1 MRNLV
6 VCNLVDDI
14 YATALSFSSFR
25 GRCVRHL
32 GTAVLCVVLLGSSQ
46 TSFAASAGRQ
56 DAVARQPVYTG
67 QRSAETADR
76 PVAGKSIGMSDAVEH
91 ALRFN
96 PGLGAQEAESRSSEE
111 GRKSARG
118 AFGPRLGVS
127 YSATKTE
134 SKRDPSATM
143 GTKNPK
149 MGVYSWGVEVTQP
162 IFQGFRLLS
171 TYQKAALQADSD
183 KASLRKAELDM
194 TEQVQTAFL
203 EYLKA
208 GENTRSM
215 RDSLTRLREQLR
227 IAQAYFEVGLSPRL
241 DVLQAEVD
249 VSEAESLLIEAEN
262 TQATALARLNTLLG
276 FDATAVNTYTGT
288 LKDVGFRYTLEQC
301 LELAY
306 RQRPDLYVAQKA
318 VEIARKSQKEVQSD
332 YYPQIEGYYS
342 MTQSGNTPGMQRS
355 GENGSHVTN
364 WEVGAQA
371 TWNVF
376 EWGTTYYADKQAGWQ
391 VTKMR
396 YEQENLKL
404 EVGYDIKS
412 KYLAVQEARKRIA
425 VAQNSVAQATE
436 AYNVA
441 LARYHEH
448 VGTNFDVLD
457 ASANLTSAQSSLTG
471 AKADYLTALS
481 QIYVAMGEYHP
492 DLLREGGAARR
503 K

>member
-1 MRNLV
+1 MLRPMLMK
-6 VCNLVDDI
+6 
-14 YATALSFSSFR
+14 SFSSFR

-215 RDSLTRLREQLR
+215 RDSLTRLRAQLR

-288 LKDVGFRYTLEQC
+288 LKEVGFRYTLEQC

>member
-1 MRNLV
+1 MLRPMLME
-6 VCNLVDDI
+6 
-14 YATALSFSSFR
+14 SFSSFR

-67 QRSAETADR
+67 QRSAETDR

-288 LKDVGFRYTLEQC
+288 LKEVGFRYTLEQC

>member
-1 MRNLV
+1 MLRPMLMK
-6 VCNLVDDI
+6 
-14 YATALSFSSFR
+14 SFSSFR

-32 GTAVLCVVLLGSSQ
+32 GTAVLCVVLLGASQ

-149 MGVYSWGVEVTQP
+149 MGVYSWSIEVTQP

-215 RDSLTRLREQLR
+215 RDSLARLREQLR

-249 VSEAESLLIEAEN
+249 VSEAERLLIEAEN
-262 TQATALARLNTLLG
+262 TQATTLARLNTLLG

-288 LKDVGFRYTLEQC
+288 LKEVGFRYTLEQC

>member
-1 MRNLV
+1 MLRPMLME
-6 VCNLVDDI
+6 
-14 YATALSFSSFR
+14 SFSSFR

-76 PVAGKSIGMSDAVEH
+76 PMAGKSIGMSDAVEH

-262 TQATALARLNTLLG
+262 TQATALAKLNTLLG

-288 LKDVGFRYTLEQC
+288 LKEVGFRYTLEQC

>member
-1 MRNLV
+1 MLMK
-6 VCNLVDDI
+6 
-14 YATALSFSSFR
+14 SFSSFR

-32 GTAVLCVVLLGSSQ
+32 GTAVLCVVMLGSSQ

-76 PVAGKSIGMSDAVEH
+76 PVAGQRIGMSDAVEH

-149 MGVYSWGVEVTQP
+149 MGVYSWGIEVTQP

-249 VSEAESLLIEAEN
+249 VSEAERLLIEAEN
-262 TQATALARLNTLLG
+262 TQATTLARLNTLLG

-288 LKDVGFRYTLEQC
+288 LKEVGFRYTLEQC

>member
-1 MRNLV
+1 MLRPMLME
-6 VCNLVDDI
+6 
-14 YATALSFSSFR
+14 SFSSFR

-162 IFQGFRLLS
+162 IFKGFRLLS

-288 LKDVGFRYTLEQC
+288 LKEVGFRYTLEQC

>member
-1 MRNLV
+1 MLRPMLME
-6 VCNLVDDI
+6 
-14 YATALSFSSFR
+14 SFSSFR

-288 LKDVGFRYTLEQC
+288 LKEVGFRYTLEQC

-371 TWNVF
+371 TWNVL

>member
-1 MRNLV
+1 MLRPMLME
-6 VCNLVDDI
+6 
-14 YATALSFSSFR
+14 SFSSFR

-76 PVAGKSIGMSDAVEH
+76 PVASKSIGMSDAVEH

-288 LKDVGFRYTLEQC
+288 LKEVGFRYTLEQC

>member
-1 MRNLV
+1 MLMK
-6 VCNLVDDI
+6 
-14 YATALSFSSFR
+14 SFSSFR

-171 TYQKAALQADSD
+171 TYQKTALQADSD

-288 LKDVGFRYTLEQC
+288 LKEVGFRYTLEQC

>member
-1 MRNLV
+1 MLMK
-6 VCNLVDDI
+6 
-14 YATALSFSSFR
+14 SFSSFR

-203 EYLKA
+203 EYLKT

-215 RDSLTRLREQLR
+215 RDSLARLREQLR

-288 LKDVGFRYTLEQC
+288 LKEVGFRYTLEQC

>member
-1 MRNLV
+1 MLMK
-6 VCNLVDDI
+6 
-14 YATALSFSSFR
+14 SFSSFR

-76 PVAGKSIGMSDAVEH
+76 PVAGKSIDMSDAVEH

-262 TQATALARLNTLLG
+262 TQATALAKLNTLLG

-288 LKDVGFRYTLEQC
+288 LKEVGFRYTLEQC

-364 WEVGAQA
+364 WEVGVQA

>member
-1 MRNLV
+1 MLMK
-6 VCNLVDDI
+6 
-14 YATALSFSSFR
+14 SFSSFR

-111 GRKSARG
+111 GRKSVRG

-149 MGVYSWGVEVTQP
+149 MGVYSWGIEVTQP

-215 RDSLTRLREQLR
+215 RDSLARLREQLR

-249 VSEAESLLIEAEN
+249 VSEAERLLIEAEN
-262 TQATALARLNTLLG
+262 TQATTLARLNTLLG

-288 LKDVGFRYTLEQC
+288 LKEVGFRYTLEQC

>member
-1 MRNLV
+1 MLRPMLMK
-6 VCNLVDDI
+6 
-14 YATALSFSSFR
+14 SFSSFR

-249 VSEAESLLIEAEN
+249 VSEAESLLIEAKN

-288 LKDVGFRYTLEQC
+288 LKEVGFRYTLEQC

>member
-1 MRNLV
+1 MLRPMLMKR
-6 VCNLVDDI
+6 I
-14 YATALSFSSFR
+14 SSFR

-32 GTAVLCVVLLGSSQ
+32 GTAVLCVVLLGSSHA
-46 TSFAASAGRQ
+46 SFAASAGRQ

-76 PVAGKSIGMSDAVEH
+76 PVAGQRIGMSDAVEH

-118 AFGPRLGVS
+118 AFGPRLGMT

-194 TEQVQTAFL
+194 TAQVQTAFL

-249 VSEAESLLIEAEN
+249 VSEAERLLIEAEN
-262 TQATALARLNTLLG
+262 TQATTLARLNTLLG

-288 LKDVGFRYTLEQC
+288 LKEVGFRYTLEQC

-492 DLLREGGAARR
+492 DLLREGAPARR

>member
-1 MRNLV
+1 MLMK
-6 VCNLVDDI
+6 
-14 YATALSFSSFR
+14 SFSSFR

-32 GTAVLCVVLLGSSQ
+32 GTAVLCVVLLGASQ
-46 TSFAASAGRQ
+46 ASFAASAGRQ
-56 DAVARQPVYTG
+56 DAVARQPVYSG

-149 MGVYSWGVEVTQP
+149 MGVYSWGIEVTQP

-249 VSEAESLLIEAEN
+249 VSEAERLLIEAEN
-262 TQATALARLNTLLG
+262 TQATTLARLNTLLG

-288 LKDVGFRYTLEQC
+288 LKEVGFRYTLEQC

>member
-1 MRNLV
+1 MLMK
-6 VCNLVDDI
+6 
-14 YATALSFSSFR
+14 SFSSFR

-96 PGLGAQEAESRSSEE
+96 PGRGAQEAESRSSEE

-194 TEQVQTAFL
+194 TEHPRRGVRP
-203 EYLKA
+203 E
-208 GENTRSM
+208 
-215 RDSLTRLREQLR
+215 
-227 IAQAYFEVGLSPRL
+227 GLP
-241 DVLQAEVD
+241 
-249 VSEAESLLIEAEN
+249 
-262 TQATALARLNTLLG
+262 
-276 FDATAVNTYTGT
+276 
-288 LKDVGFRYTLEQC
+288 
-301 LELAY
+301 
-306 RQRPDLYVAQKA
+306 
-318 VEIARKSQKEVQSD
+318 
-332 YYPQIEGYYS
+332 
-342 MTQSGNTPGMQRS
+342 SG
-355 GENGSHVTN
+355 
-364 WEVGAQA
+364 
-371 TWNVF
+371 
-376 EWGTTYYADKQAGWQ
+376 
-391 VTKMR
+391 
-396 YEQENLKL
+396 
-404 EVGYDIKS
+404 
-412 KYLAVQEARKRIA
+412 
-425 VAQNSVAQATE
+425 
-436 AYNVA
+436 
-441 LARYHEH
+441 
-448 VGTNFDVLD
+448 
-457 ASANLTSAQSSLTG
+457 
-471 AKADYLTALS
+471 
-481 QIYVAMGEYHP
+481 
-492 DLLREGGAARR
+492 
-503 K
+503 

>member
-1 MRNLV
+1 MLMK
-6 VCNLVDDI
+6 
-14 YATALSFSSFR
+14 SFSSFR

-276 FDATAVNTYTGT
+276 FDAMAVNTYTGT
-288 LKDVGFRYTLEQC
+288 LKEVGFRYTLEQC

>member
-1 MRNLV
+1 MLME
-6 VCNLVDDI
+6 
-14 YATALSFSSFR
+14 SFSSFR

-288 LKDVGFRYTLEQC
+288 LKEVGFRYTLEQC
-301 LELAY
+301 LELAS

>member
-1 MRNLV
+1 MLRPMLMK
-6 VCNLVDDI
+6 
-14 YATALSFSSFR
+14 SFSSFR

-288 LKDVGFRYTLEQC
+288 LKEVGFRYTLEQC

-471 AKADYLTALS
+471 AKAAYLTALS

>member
-1 MRNLV
+1 MLRPMLME
-6 VCNLVDDI
+6 
-14 YATALSFSSFR
+14 SFSSFR

-288 LKDVGFRYTLEQC
+288 LKEVGFRYTLEQC

-457 ASANLTSAQSSLTG
+457 ASANLTSAQSSLTS

>member
-1 MRNLV
+1 MLRPMLME
-6 VCNLVDDI
+6 
-14 YATALSFSSFR
+14 SFSSFR

-448 VGTNFDVLD
+448 VGSNFDVLD

>member
-1 MRNLV
+1 M
-6 VCNLVDDI
+6 
-14 YATALSFSSFR
+14 
-25 GRCVRHL
+25 
-32 GTAVLCVVLLGSSQ
+32 AVLCVVLLGSSQ

-171 TYQKAALQADSD
+171 TYQKVALQADSD

-288 LKDVGFRYTLEQC
+288 LKEVGFRYTLEQC

>member
-1 MRNLV
+1 MLMK
-6 VCNLVDDI
+6 
-14 YATALSFSSFR
+14 SFSSFR

-262 TQATALARLNTLLG
+262 TQATVLAKLNTLLG

-288 LKDVGFRYTLEQC
+288 LKEVGFRYTLEQC

>member
-1 MRNLV
+1 MLRPMLMK
-6 VCNLVDDI
+6 
-14 YATALSFSSFR
+14 SFSSFR

-262 TQATALARLNTLLG
+262 TQATTLARLNTLLG

-288 LKDVGFRYTLEQC
+288 LKEVGFRYTLEQC

-376 EWGTTYYADKQAGWQ
+376 EWGTTYYADKQAAWQ

>member
-1 MRNLV
+1 M
-6 VCNLVDDI
+6 
-14 YATALSFSSFR
+14 
-25 GRCVRHL
+25 
-32 GTAVLCVVLLGSSQ
+32 
-46 TSFAASAGRQ
+46 
-56 DAVARQPVYTG
+56 
-67 QRSAETADR
+67 
-76 PVAGKSIGMSDAVEH
+76 AGKSIGMSDAVEH

-162 IFQGFRLLS
+162 IFQGFRLLAQ
-171 TYQKAALQADSD
+171 YQKAALQADSD

-288 LKDVGFRYTLEQC
+288 LKEVGFRYTLEQC

>member
-1 MRNLV
+1 MLRPMLME
-6 VCNLVDDI
+6 
-14 YATALSFSSFR
+14 SFSSFR

-288 LKDVGFRYTLEQC
+288 LKEVGFRYTLEQC

-471 AKADYLTALS
+471 AKANYLTALS

>member
-1 MRNLV
+1 MLMK
-6 VCNLVDDI
+6 
-14 YATALSFSSFR
+14 SFSSFR

-56 DAVARQPVYTG
+56 DAVARQPVYSG

-288 LKDVGFRYTLEQC
+288 LKEVGFRYTLEQC

-441 LARYHEH
+441 LAHYHEH

>member
-1 MRNLV
+1 MLRPMLMKS
-6 VCNLVDDI
+6 L
-14 YATALSFSSFR
+14 SSFR

-32 GTAVLCVVLLGSSQ
+32 GTAVLCVVLLGFAQ
-46 TSFAASAGRQ
+46 PSFAASAGRQ

-67 QRSAETADR
+67 QRSVETADR
-76 PVAGKSIGMSDAVEH
+76 PVAGQRIGMSDAVEH

-149 MGVYSWGVEVTQP
+149 MGVYSWGIEVTQP

-288 LKDVGFRYTLEQC
+288 LKEVGFRYTLEQC

>member
-1 MRNLV
+1 MLRLM
-6 VCNLVDDI
+6 LMK
-14 YATALSFSSFR
+14 SFSSFR

-76 PVAGKSIGMSDAVEH
+76 PVAGKRIGMSDAVEH

-288 LKDVGFRYTLEQC
+288 LKEVGFRYTLEQC

>member
-1 MRNLV
+1 
-6 VCNLVDDI
+6 
-14 YATALSFSSFR
+14 
-25 GRCVRHL
+25 
-32 GTAVLCVVLLGSSQ
+32 
-46 TSFAASAGRQ
+46 
-56 DAVARQPVYTG
+56 
-67 QRSAETADR
+67 
-76 PVAGKSIGMSDAVEH
+76 MSEAVEH

-118 AFGPRLGVS
+118 AFGPRLGLT

-143 GTKNPK
+143 GTRNPK
-149 MGVYSWGVEVTQP
+149 MGVYSWGAEVTQP

-249 VSEAESLLIEAEN
+249 VSEAERLLIEAEN
-262 TQATALARLNTLLG
+262 TQATTLARLNTLLG

-288 LKDVGFRYTLEQC
+288 LREVAFRYTLEQC

-425 VAQNSVAQATE
+425 VALNSVAQATE

>member
-1 MRNLV
+1 MLRPMLME
-6 VCNLVDDI
+6 
-14 YATALSFSSFR
+14 SFSSFR

-32 GTAVLCVVLLGSSQ
+32 GTAVLCVVLLGPSQ

-288 LKDVGFRYTLEQC
+288 LKEVGFRYTLEQC

>member
-1 MRNLV
+1 MLRPMLMK
-6 VCNLVDDI
+6 
-14 YATALSFSSFR
+14 SFSSFR

-46 TSFAASAGRQ
+46 ASFAASAGRQ
-56 DAVARQPVYTG
+56 DAVARQPVYSG

-149 MGVYSWGVEVTQP
+149 MGVYSWGIEATQP

-249 VSEAESLLIEAEN
+249 VSEAERLLIEAEN
-262 TQATALARLNTLLG
+262 TQATTLARLNTLLG

-288 LKDVGFRYTLEQC
+288 LKEVGFRYTLEQC

>member
-1 MRNLV
+1 MLRPMLMK
-6 VCNLVDDI
+6 
-14 YATALSFSSFR
+14 SFSSFR

-46 TSFAASAGRQ
+46 ASFAASAGRQ
-56 DAVARQPVYTG
+56 DAVARQPVYSG
-67 QRSAETADR
+67 QRSAETAGR

-149 MGVYSWGVEVTQP
+149 MGVYSWGIEVTQP

-249 VSEAESLLIEAEN
+249 VSEAERLLIEAEN
-262 TQATALARLNTLLG
+262 TQATTLARLNTLLG

-288 LKDVGFRYTLEQC
+288 LKEVGFRYTLEQC

-404 EVGYDIKS
+404 EVGCDIKS

>member
-1 MRNLV
+1 MLMK
-6 VCNLVDDI
+6 
-14 YATALSFSSFR
+14 SFSSFR

-76 PVAGKSIGMSDAVEH
+76 TVAGKSIGMSDAVEH

-288 LKDVGFRYTLEQC
+288 LKEVGFRYTLEQC

>member
-1 MRNLV
+1 MLRPMLMK
-6 VCNLVDDI
+6 
-14 YATALSFSSFR
+14 SFSSFR

-46 TSFAASAGRQ
+46 ASFAASAGQQ

-67 QRSAETADR
+67 QRSVETADR

-249 VSEAESLLIEAEN
+249 VSEAERLLIEAEN
-262 TQATALARLNTLLG
+262 TQATTLARLNTLLG

-288 LKDVGFRYTLEQC
+288 LKEVGFRYTLEQC

>member
-1 MRNLV
+1 MLRPMLMK
-6 VCNLVDDI
+6 
-14 YATALSFSSFR
+14 SFSSFR

-46 TSFAASAGRQ
+46 ASFAASAGRQ
-56 DAVARQPVYTG
+56 DAVARQPVYSG

-149 MGVYSWGVEVTQP
+149 MGVYSWGIEVTQP

-249 VSEAESLLIEAEN
+249 VSEAERLLIEAEN
-262 TQATALARLNTLLG
+262 TQATTLARLNTLLG
-276 FDATAVNTYTGT
+276 FDATAVNTYIGT
-288 LKDVGFRYTLEQC
+288 LKEVGFRYTLEQC

>member
-1 MRNLV
+1 MLRPMLMK
-6 VCNLVDDI
+6 
-14 YATALSFSSFR
+14 SFSSFR

-32 GTAVLCVVLLGSSQ
+32 GTAVLCVVLLGASQ

-76 PVAGKSIGMSDAVEH
+76 PVAGQRIGMSDAVEH

-118 AFGPRLGVS
+118 AFGPRLGLS

-262 TQATALARLNTLLG
+262 TQATTLAKLNTLLG

-288 LKDVGFRYTLEQC
+288 LKEVGFRYTLEQC

>member
-1 MRNLV
+1 MDVPFLRGLCISRSELTQV
-6 VCNLVDDI
+6 VPLDLKLD
-14 YATALSFSSFR
+14 R
-25 GRCVRHL
+25 GRRMLVIS
-32 GTAVLCVVLLGSSQ
+32 GPN
-46 TSFAASAGRQ
+46 AG
-56 DAVARQPVYTG
+56 
-67 QRSAETADR
+67 
-76 PVAGKSIGMSDAVEH
+76 GKSVCLKTVGLLQYMFQCGFPVPVLENSEFPVFDGIFIDIGDEQSID
-91 ALRFN
+91 N
-96 PGLGAQEAESRSSEE
+96 
-111 GRKSARG
+111 
-118 AFGPRLGVS
+118 
-127 YSATKTE
+127 
-134 SKRDPSATM
+134 D
-143 GTKNPK
+143 
-149 MGVYSWGVEVTQP
+149 
-162 IFQGFRLLS
+162 LS
-171 TYQKAALQADSD
+171 TYSSHLLNMKHMLAGAGSG
-183 KASLRKAELDM
+183 SLVLIDEFGSGTEPVIGGAIAE
-194 TEQVQTAFL
+194 AIL
-203 EYLKA
+203 ERFV
-208 GENTRSM
+208 E
-215 RDSLTRLREQLR
+215 
-227 IAQAYFEVGLSPRL
+227 
-241 DVLQAEVD
+241 
-249 VSEAESLLIEAEN
+249 
-262 TQATALARLNTLLG
+262 
-276 FDATAVNTYTGT
+276 TGT
-288 LKDVGFRYTLEQC
+288 YGVITTHYSNIKYFAGSHEGVENGAMMFDVQNIRPLFRLQMGE
-301 LELAY
+301 
-306 RQRPDLYVAQKA
+306 PGSSFA

-425 VAQNSVAQATE
+425 VALNSVAQATE